1 MDLWKVLA
9 GTEEGRQDK
18 DQITIFDS
26 VGFALEDYSTLRYV
40 YQQALL
46 RNVGFADVFTRRD
59 LAGQPRVSGGRW
71 LGDGR
76 K

>member
-1 MDLWKVLA
+1 M
-9 GTEEGRQDK
+9 
-18 DQITIFDS
+18 
-26 VGFALEDYSTLRYV
+26 
-40 YQQALL
+40 QALL
-46 RNVGFADVFTRRD
+46 RDAGFADVFTRRD